1 MEKYILA
8 IDQGTTST
16 RTILYDKNARQVMS
30 AQREF
35 KQYFPQPGW
44 VEHDANE
51 IWLSTL
57 VVMTETLQMAN
68 IKPEQIAAIGITN
81 QRETTVV
88 WDKKTGQPVYHA
100 IVWQSRQSDEICQ
113 RLKSQGKEE
122 MIRKKTGLVLDPY
135 FSATKLTWL
144 FENIEGLKEKAKNKE
159 LMFGTIDS
167 WLVYKL
173 SGGKCHMTDV
183 TNASRTLLYNIYENC
198 WDKELLELFDIDE
211 SILPKV
217 VSSSEIYGYTTPSHF
232 FGKEIPIASMIGDQQ
247 AALFGQNC
255 FTKGKM
261 KNTYGTGGFLL
272 MNTGEEAIQSQSGL
286 LTTIAWKIGNQT
298 LYALEG
304 SIFVSGSLIQ
314 WLRDGLCLFKDASET
329 EAMACSVKDNGGVVI
344 VPAFVGLGAPY
355 WQDQARGTIL
365 GLTRGVKREHL
376 VRAALEAMC
385 YQSKDLI
392 LAMEK
397 DTQLHIDELYVD
409 GGATNNQFLL
419 QCQSDILQIPVT
431 RLKVNETTAL
441 GAARLA
447 GLAVGYWTMD
457 DFSCDILA
465 TYYPKITKELSDHMY
480 QRWLKAVSSCLYF
493 QQND

>member
-16 RTILYDKNARQVMS
+16 RTILFDHDSRQIMS
-30 AQREF
+30 SQREF
-35 KQYFPQPGW
+35 QQYFPKAGW

-57 VVMTETLQMAN
+57 VVMTETLQKAN
-68 IKPEQIAAIGITN
+68 IKPEQVAAIGITN

-88 WDKKTGQPVYHA
+88 WDKNTGLPVYHA

-113 RLKSQGKEE
+113 RLKDEGKEE
-122 MIRKKTGLVLDPY
+122 LIHSKTGLVLDPY
-135 FSATKLTWL
+135 FSATKLVWL
-144 FENIEGLKEKAKNKE
+144 FENVPGIKEKAQNGD

-173 SGGKCHMTDV
+173 SGGKCHVTDV
-183 TNASRTLLYNIYENC
+183 TNASRTLLYNIYEKC
-198 WDKELLELFDIDE
+198 WDKELLELFGIPE
-211 SILPKV
+211 SMLPQV
-217 VSSSEIYGYTTPSHF
+217 MSSSEIYGYTVPYHF
-232 FGKEIPIASMIGDQQ
+232 FGQEVPIAAVIGDQQ

-255 FTKGKM
+255 FEKGTM

-272 MNTGEEAIQSQSGL
+272 MNTGEQAIQSQNGL
-286 LTTIAWKIGNQT
+286 LTTIAWQIDGKT
-298 LYALEG
+298 SYALEG
-304 SIFVSGSLIQ
+304 SIFVCGSLIQ
-314 WLRDGLCLFKDASET
+314 WLRDGLQLFKDASET
-329 EAMACSVKDNGGVVI
+329 EDMAISVVDSNGVII

-355 WQDQARGTIL
+355 WNDQVRGTIF
-365 GLTRGVKREHL
+365 GLTRGTTREHL

-392 LAMEK
+392 IAMQE
-397 DTQLHIDELYVD
+397 DTHIKIKELCVD
-409 GGATNNQFLL
+409 GGATANKFLL
-419 QCQSDILQIPVT
+419 QCQSDLLQIPVT

-457 DFSCDILA
+457 DFHSEILA
-465 TYYPKITKELSDHMY
+465 TYQPQMSEAQSIEMY
-480 QRWLKAVSSCLYF
+480 ARWLKAVQSCLEF
-493 QQND
+493 Q

>member
-16 RTILYDKNARQVMS
+16 RTILYDHCLRQVAS
-30 AQREF
+30 SQREF
-35 KQYFPQPGW
+35 TQYFPQAGW

-57 VVMTETLQMAN
+57 AVMTEILQKTN
-68 IKPEQIAAIGITN
+68 IQPNQIKAIGITN
-81 QRETTVV
+81 QRETVVV
-88 WDKKTGQPVYHA
+88 WDKHTGLPVYHA

-113 RLKSQGKEE
+113 RLKLAGYEQ
-122 MIRKKTGLVLDPY
+122 MIREKTGLVLDPY
-135 FSATKLTWL
+135 FSATKIVWL
-144 FENIEGLKEKAKNKE
+144 FENVPGVKERALKGD

-173 SGGKCHMTDV
+173 SGGQCHITDV
-183 TNASRTLLYNIYENC
+183 TNASRTLLYNIYEKC
-198 WDKELLELFDIDE
+198 WDNELLDLFGIPRNM
-211 SILPKV
+211 LPQV
-217 VSSSEIYGYTTPSHF
+217 VSSSDVYCQTAPYLF
-232 FGKEIPIASMIGDQQ
+232 FNEEIPIASVIGDQQ

-255 FTKGKM
+255 FEKGKM

-272 MNTGEEAIQSQSGL
+272 MNTGEKPIQSKQGL
-286 LTTIAWKIGNQT
+286 LTTIAWEIQGKT
-298 LYALEG
+298 MYALEG

-314 WLRDGLCLFKDASET
+314 WLRDGLQMFHHAGET
-329 EAMACSVKDNGGVVI
+329 EAMALSVKDSNGVVI

-355 WQDQARGTIL
+355 WDDQARGTMF
-365 GLTRGVKREHL
+365 GLTRGTTKEHI

-392 LAMEK
+392 VAMEQ
-397 DTQLHIDELYVD
+397 DTRMKISELFVD
-409 GGATNNQFLL
+409 GGATANKFLL

-431 RLKVNETTAL
+431 RLKVSETTAL

-447 GLAVGYWTMD
+447 GLAINFWTLD
-457 DFSCDILA
+457 DFQVDVLA
-465 TYYPKITKELSDHMY
+465 TYSPKITQQQSQQMY
-480 QRWLKAVSSCLYF
+480 KRWLKAVESC
-493 QQND
+493 QNFKEK

>member
-16 RTILYDKNARQVMS
+16 RTILYNHAGQQVMS
-30 AQREF
+30 SQREF
-35 KQYFPQPGW
+35 QQYFPKPGW

-57 VVMTETLQMAN
+57 VVMTETIQRAN
-68 IKPEQIAAIGITN
+68 VKPQQVAAIGITN

-88 WDKKTGQPVYHA
+88 WDRHTGLPVYHA

-113 RLKSQGKEE
+113 RLKNEGKEDF
-122 MIRKKTGLVLDPY
+122 IRSKTGLVLDPY
-135 FSATKLTWL
+135 FSATKLVWL
-144 FENIEGLKEKAKNKE
+144 FENVPGLKEKAMKGD

-173 SGGKCHMTDV
+173 SGGKRHVTDV

-198 WDKELLELFDIDE
+198 WDQELLELFGIPE
-211 SILPKV
+211 SMLPEV
-217 VSSSEIYGYTTPSHF
+217 VSSSEVYCTTAPYHF
-232 FGKEIPIASMIGDQQ
+232 FGQEIPIASMIGDQQ

-255 FTKGKM
+255 FEKGKM
-261 KNTYGTGGFLL
+261 KNTYGTGGFML
-272 MNTGEEAIQSQSGL
+272 MNTGDEAIQSKNGL
-286 LTTIAWKIGNQT
+286 LTTIAWKINDEIK
-298 LYALEG
+298 YALEG

-314 WLRDGLCLFKDASET
+314 WLRDGLQLFKDASET
-329 EAMACSVKDNGGVVI
+329 QHMALSVEDSNGVII

-355 WQDQARGTIL
+355 WDDQARGTIL
-365 GLTRGVKREHL
+365 GLTRGTTKEHL

-392 LAMEK
+392 VAMQQ
-397 DTQLHIDELYVD
+397 DTNITINELYVD
-409 GGATNNQFLL
+409 GGATANEFLL

-457 DFSCDILA
+457 DFKGEILA
-465 TYYPKITKELSDHMY
+465 TYQPKLDVEKSNKMY
-480 QRWLKAVSSCLYF
+480 KRWLKAVQCCQYYKEGE
-493 QQND
+493 